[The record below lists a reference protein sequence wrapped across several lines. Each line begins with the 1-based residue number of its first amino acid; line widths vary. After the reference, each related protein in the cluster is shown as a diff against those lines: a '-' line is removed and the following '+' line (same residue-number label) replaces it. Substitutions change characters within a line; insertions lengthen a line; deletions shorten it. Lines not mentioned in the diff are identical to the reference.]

1 MAPVDAYSPCPC
13 GSGQKFKWCC
23 QKMEAVAGRAHRLYE
38 NGQIDAAIEALDDG
52 LRKDP
57 GNAWLLTRKAIYLL
71 GQDKVEPAKAALR
84 LVLEKQPKHV
94 GALLLMTRLTL
105 ETEGPA
111 AGVAQFQQALS
122 ALPSGERKKLAGLAR
137 VVGVFLSE
145 SGQFPAA
152 LKHLA
157 LAQDLAG
164 EPDPTAQSAIRMI
177 QQSPT
182 VSPWMK
188 NLDPLVPAPEGL
200 AAEARAGFA
209 QAVQWGNEGF
219 WASAASAF
227 DLLAADQVAAAEAER
242 NLGLCRLWMADN
254 AGAVEALRRS
264 VARLGATPEAVDLE
278 ALCQQVAPSG
288 PDDLVERVQLI
299 WPLRDREGLLKALR
313 EEKTV
318 EDEGPGP
325 IDPDDPNSPEVK
337 HFALL
342 DRPLIQAERGLRPD
356 QIPRVVG
363 RVLVGQEI
371 VALETYDDG
380 RLNGLIERVTT
391 LAGSAI
397 PPAHPRTKSLDKI
410 TRTAL
415 VLSWDW
421 LLPAGMED
429 DEAKRLTVDQGA
441 WLIREVWPNTPLPFL
456 GGRTPLQAALAGDAV
471 VPLRAAVFQ
480 LEQSR
485 ESWRDAVDF
494 DALRATLNIEPEPPI
509 DPETVDIAR
518 LHLARLSLVPA
529 DRLSDEKLAELYH
542 RARAN
547 MLSNVLERAT
557 RILVARPELWERA
570 GIEPIV
576 LHTDLA
582 LLAAGRDRLTE
593 AFDWVRRGRQAD
605 PIPARAR
612 NAPMWDMLEIRL
624 KSRRTPPEV
633 WVPDLAVIMDR
644 YRDDQAANQAIL
656 LNLLEMGL
664 VQMVPNPDKPD
675 EVLIDSRMLQA
686 LMAEY
691 GPRVTT
697 ASGQLGVSATRGGL
711 WTPGSSAG
719 GGGTIWTPGSEVPGA
734 SGGDKPK
741 LIIPGR

>member
-1 MAPVDAYSPCPC
+1 MASVDPYSPCPC

-38 NGQIDAAIEALDDG
+38 NGQIDAAIEALDAG

-84 LVLEKQPKHV
+84 LVLDKQPRHV

-111 AGVAQFQQALS
+111 AGAAQLQQALS

-145 SGQFPAA
+145 SAQFPAA

-200 AAEARAGFA
+200 AAEARERFE
-209 QAVQWGNEGF
+209 QAVRWGNEGF

-227 DLLAADQVAAAEAER
+227 DTLAADQVAAAEAEC

-254 AGAVEALRRS
+254 AGAVDALRRS
-264 VARLGATPEAVDLE
+264 VARLGANPEAVDLE
-278 ALCQQVAPSG
+278 ALCQQVAPPG

-313 EEKTV
+313 DERTV
-318 EDEGPGP
+318 EDEGPAS
-325 IDPDDPNSPEVK
+325 IDPDDPNSPEVE

-342 DRPLIQAERGLRPD
+342 DRPLLQAERGLRPD

-371 VALETYDDG
+371 VALEAYDDG

-391 LAGSAI
+391 LAGSTI
-397 PPAHPRTKSLDKI
+397 PAAHPRTKGLDKI

-415 VLSWDW
+415 ALSWDW

-429 DEAKRLTVDQGA
+429 GEVKRLTVDQGA
-441 WLIREVWPNTPLPFL
+441 WLIREVWPNTPQPFL
-456 GGRTPLQAALAGDAV
+456 GGRTPLQAAQAGDAV
-471 VPLRAAVFQ
+471 VPLRAAIFQ

-494 DALRATLNIEPEPPI
+494 DALRAALNIGPEPPI
-509 DPETVDIAR
+509 DPEAVDIAR
-518 LHLARLSLVPA
+518 LHLARLVLIPV
-529 DRLSDEKLAELYH
+529 DRLSDEKLVELYR

-547 MLSNVLERAT
+547 MLSDVLERAA
-557 RILVARPELWERA
+557 RSLVARPGLWDRA

-582 LLAAGRDRLTE
+582 LLAAGHDRLTE
-593 AFDWVRRGRQAD
+593 AFDWTRRGRQAD
-605 PIPARAR
+605 PAPARAK

-624 KSRRTPPEV
+624 KSRSTPPEV

-675 EVLIDSRMLQA
+675 DILIDSRMLQT

-711 WTPGSSAG
+711 WTPGSSTG
-719 GGGTIWTPGSEVPGA
+719 GGGAIWTPGA
-734 SGGDKPK
+734 
-741 LIIPGR
+741 

>member
-1 MAPVDAYSPCPC
+1 MASVDPYSPCPC

-38 NGQIDAAIEALDDG
+38 NGQIDAAIEALDAG

-84 LVLEKQPKHV
+84 LVLDKQPRHV

-111 AGVAQFQQALS
+111 AGAAQLQQALS

-145 SGQFPAA
+145 SAQFPAA

-200 AAEARAGFA
+200 AAEARERFE
-209 QAVQWGNEGF
+209 QAVRWGNEGF

-227 DLLAADQVAAAEAER
+227 DTLAADQVAAAEAEC

-254 AGAVEALRRS
+254 AGAVDALRRS
-264 VARLGATPEAVDLE
+264 VARLGANPEAVDLE
-278 ALCQQVAPSG
+278 ALCQQVAPPG

-313 EEKTV
+313 DERTV
-318 EDEGPGP
+318 EDEGPAS
-325 IDPDDPNSPEVK
+325 IDPDDPNSPEVE

-342 DRPLIQAERGLRPD
+342 DRPLLQAERGLRPD

-371 VALETYDDG
+371 VALEAYDDG

-391 LAGSAI
+391 LAGSTI
-397 PPAHPRTKSLDKI
+397 PAAHPRTKGLDKI

-415 VLSWDW
+415 ALSWDW

-429 DEAKRLTVDQGA
+429 GEVKRLTVDQGA
-441 WLIREVWPNTPLPFL
+441 WLIREVWPNTPQPFL
-456 GGRTPLQAALAGDAV
+456 GGRTPLQAAQAGDAV
-471 VPLRAAVFQ
+471 VPLRAAIFQ

-494 DALRATLNIEPEPPI
+494 DALRAALNIGPEPPI
-509 DPETVDIAR
+509 DPEAVDIAR
-518 LHLARLSLVPA
+518 LHLARLVLIPV
-529 DRLSDEKLAELYH
+529 DRLSDEKLVELYR

-547 MLSNVLERAT
+547 MLSDVLERAA
-557 RILVARPELWERA
+557 RSLVARPGLWDRA

-582 LLAAGRDRLTE
+582 LLAAGHDRLTE
-593 AFDWVRRGRQAD
+593 AFDWTRRGRQAD
-605 PIPARAR
+605 PAPARAK

-624 KSRRTPPEV
+624 KSRSTPPEV

-675 EVLIDSRMLQA
+675 DILIDSRMLQT

-711 WTPGSSAG
+711 WTPGSSTG
-719 GGGTIWTPGSEVPGA
+719 GGGAIWTPGADAPGTP
-734 SGGDKPK
+734 GGDKPK